1 MHMNNIDFNINFEG
15 TYKPTIFSNEQTSE
29 ERKIKSGRIKFMMKD
44 GTFITGTPTEL
55 FGSREKLPP
64 LPLDEKEIMSVVR
77 LQSYVNK
84 LIKLQK
90 ESTEKKNKR

>member
-1 MHMNNIDFNINFEG
+1 
-15 TYKPTIFSNEQTSE
+15 
-29 ERKIKSGRIKFMMKD
+29 MMKD

-84 LIKLQK
+84 LIKL
-90 ESTEKKNKR
+90 